1 MLIPQNLS
9 PDDCVYVNAA
19 YVLESLLQDDQ
30 QSIADLY
37 VSVRQ
42 RHKMTFSLF
51 VLCLDWLFLIDSIII
66 ENEQIKLCS

>member
-19 YVLESLLQDDQ
+19 YVLEALLQDSQ

-37 VSVRQ
+37 VAVRKQ
-42 RHKMTFSLF
+42 HKMSFSLF
-51 VLCLDWLFLIDSIII
+51 VLCLDWLFLIDSITI
-66 ENEQIKLCS
+66 ENEQITLCS